1 MNYIAIFTKIKIIFN
16 NKAMEVIKMTEERD
30 HLVVLVDENGE
41 EVEFEHLDTI
51 ELDGNKYI
59 VLLPFDQEEENEI
72 AEVVILKIIHNEDG
86 DDSLLTIDDEDEL
99 DTVFEEFKI
108 RMEEDFEFSED
119 LEDLDN

>member
-1 MNYIAIFTKIKIIFN
+1 
-16 NKAMEVIKMTEERD
+16 MTEERD